1 MAQARPLIWLLAAL
15 ALPAALPAAPASAA
29 PLSRLVAPPGACPGE
44 REAGAPLGRQLR
56 AMRCLTNFA
65 RRRARQTSL
74 AGSRLL
80 DRSAAH
86 KSRDIVLCDEFSHE
100 ACGRDFTYW
109 MRRTGYIRGGCWR
122 AGENLAVG
130 VGRYA
135 TPRAIFEGWMRSEDH
150 RRNMLGDYRD
160 LGLGLR
166 VGRLRGWRNAHVWTQ
181 HFGIHC

>member
-1 MAQARPLIWLLAAL
+1 
-15 ALPAALPAAPASAA
+15 
-29 PLSRLVAPPGACPGE
+29 
-44 REAGAPLGRQLR
+44 
-56 AMRCLTNFA
+56 MRCLTNFA
-65 RRRARQTSL
+65 RRRAGRRPL
-74 AGSRLL
+74 AGSRPLG
-80 DRSAAH
+80 RSAAD
-86 KSRDIVLCDEFSHE
+86 KSRDIVRCDDFSHQ

-135 TPRAIFEGWMRSEDH
+135 TPRAIFEGWMRSEGH
-150 RRNMLGDYRD
+150 RRNILGDYRD

-166 VGRLRGWRNAHVWTQ
+166 VGDLRGWRDAHFWTQ